1 MTNVGGQIGYIY
13 GAYLWPGSDEP
24 RYVTGFSASAAFAL
38 GSIVCAWWM
47 RICLQKENKRIMTS
61 TTDELVNLYAYQ
73 LLFKCTLPIIA
84 YHCPET
90 IHRKISILL
99 QSKYNTPLYSFS
111 IYHLCSR
118 HLLGSDQGLRLS
130 YLIVLSTV
138 HEASSESGELYLRRY
153 AND

>member
-61 TTDELVNLYAYQ
+61 TTDELVNLYAY
-73 LLFKCTLPIIA
+73 
-84 YHCPET
+84 
-90 IHRKISILL
+90 
-99 QSKYNTPLYSFS
+99 
-111 IYHLCSR
+111 
-118 HLLGSDQGLRLS
+118 
-130 YLIVLSTV
+130 
-138 HEASSESGELYLRRY
+138 
-153 AND
+153 